1 MPNRFIPIVAHHESP
16 FMSELSKL
24 KTALAGVMTRD
35 RGRLI
40 GRWRRLDKAGQAA
53 KQFAAD
59 MGFGAFRYQ
68 PSSRNFFNQRV
79 WPIYVQGEPRG
90 QLEMTSLK
98 TQTKTKTHH
107 TALEFLSKSFEPVQ
121 CQWALQN
128 WIYVDFLGNVIPCC
142 MTSGLMWRKDIS
154 GQLWQKI
161 VGDNSSLNL
170 YRHTFT
176 DIIKSDFY
184 QNRLRESLHSAEQIH
199 HTCVGY
205 CRPGSK

>member
-1 MPNRFIPIVAHHESP
+1 MVVFKHNEHQIETV
-16 FMSELSKL
+16 
-24 KTALAGVMTRD
+24 
-35 RGRLI
+35 
-40 GRWRRLDKAGQAA
+40 